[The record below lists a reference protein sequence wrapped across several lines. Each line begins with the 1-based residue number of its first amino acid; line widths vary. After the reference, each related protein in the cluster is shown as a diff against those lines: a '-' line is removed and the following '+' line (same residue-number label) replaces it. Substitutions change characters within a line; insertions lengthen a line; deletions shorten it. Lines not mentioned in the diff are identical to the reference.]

1 MAEFFLMPQASPTM
15 EFGVLLKWRKAEGDR
30 LAPQDVIAEV
40 ETDKAAMEIEVFDPA
55 WLLKILVPA
64 GAEVPAGRP
73 IAVLGARP
81 DEDIGPLL
89 ATLGGAPAAPAPAA
103 PAPAPAPAEAPPA
116 AALAPPVAPSA
127 EPLTGVTPYA
137 WMGEAVVDA
146 IMELPEWGGAEV
158 IAAGRSRAAPAAR
171 KMALEK
177 GLSIDQIAGSGP
189 RGRVLRADVE
199 KAATAR
205 PAPAPAAPP
214 APPAGEQVRN
224 SQMRKTIA
232 RRLKQAWQEAPAFYL
247 TARFDCDALVAFRE
261 QLKAAG
267 LKVSYNDILIK
278 ACGRALKDVPAV
290 NASWSDE
297 AITRHAGAHI
307 GVAVALPD
315 GLITPVV
322 RDADQKGLVGISDEM
337 RALAARARDRKLQPD
352 EYTGSTFSISNLGMM
367 GIEEFTAILNPPEA
381 CILAVGAMAREPVV
395 REDGSLGVAWGMRVT
410 LTCDHRVVDG
420 ALGAEFL
427 QALRR
432 YVERPALLAS

>member
-1 MAEFFLMPQASPTM
+1 
-15 EFGVLLKWRKAEGDR
+15 
-30 LAPQDVIAEV
+30 
-40 ETDKAAMEIEVFDPA
+40 
-55 WLLKILVPA
+55 
-64 GAEVPAGRP
+64 
-73 IAVLGARP
+73 
-81 DEDIGPLL
+81 
-89 ATLGGAPAAPAPAA
+89 
-103 PAPAPAPAEAPPA
+103 
-116 AALAPPVAPSA
+116 
-127 EPLTGVTPYA
+127 
-137 WMGEAVVDA
+137 MGEAVVDA
-146 IMELPEWGGAEV
+146 IMELPDWGGAD
-158 IAAGRSRAAPAAR
+158 AGAPGGGRSRAAPAAR
-171 KMALEK
+171 RAALEK
-177 GLSIDQIAGSGP
+177 GLSIDQLTGSGP

-199 KAATAR
+199 KAAAAR
-205 PAPAPAAPP
+205 PAAVVPAAPP
-214 APPAGEQVRN
+214 APTGELVRN

-290 NASWSDE
+290 NASWSEE

-337 RALAARARDRKLQPD
+337 RTLAARARDRKLQPE

-432 YVERPALLAS
+432 YVERPALLAT